1 MCIWIIRC
9 HFSQLLRYGF
19 FKLLLQNLKNFAVP
33 PPPAPLTGTSP
44 LPSSG
49 VTEACVLK
57 MISISLG
64 CMTVLLSPPFSRLV
78 FFFFLGL
85 RKWKNKKAIVKNKD
99 IQQYGTPMCL
109 YLDKVSLQQLF
120 GLFRIQKWTKVDQIK
135 EKIVGRIHKVMKYG
149 YNSEPDKKQWVIHQI
164 RIESSI
170 RRLSGSQSE
179 FGILIRIQSFQT
191 QVFFSSQIPVHK
203 IWT

>member
-1 MCIWIIRC
+1 
-9 HFSQLLRYGF
+9 
-19 FKLLLQNLKNFAVP
+19 
-33 PPPAPLTGTSP
+33 
-44 LPSSG
+44 
-49 VTEACVLK
+49 
-57 MISISLG
+57 
-64 CMTVLLSPPFSRLV
+64 
-78 FFFFLGL
+78 
-85 RKWKNKKAIVKNKD
+85 
-99 IQQYGTPMCL
+99 MCL

-149 YNSEPDKKQWVIHQI
+149 YNSEPDKKQWAIHQI

-191 QVFFSSQIPVHK
+191 QVFLSSQIPVHK
-203 IWT
+203 I